1 MQDYQ
6 QSGSFKRQRLIRVF
20 VTLLLGW
27 GVPQLASAEI
37 HEIGMKDRRFSAE
50 TMRIKVGDTVK
61 GVNGDKEPH
70 QVVSGQDLEDP
81 NLGEPM
87 MENLILIGE
96 HYSFTFDKP
105 GRYPYMCSLH
115 WAKAIMT
122 GKVAISAEIIV
133 EP

>member
-1 MQDYQ
+1 MRDRHD
-6 QSGSFKRQRLIRVF
+6 GSCRKRGLLRVLVF
-20 VTLLLGW
+20 FLLGW
-27 GVPQLASAEI
+27 GVPQLASAET

-61 GVNGDKEPH
+61 WVNSDQEPH

-96 HYSFTFDKP
+96 HFSFTFDTP

-115 WAKAIMT
+115 WAKAMMT
-122 GKVAISAEIIV
+122 GKVAMSAEIIV